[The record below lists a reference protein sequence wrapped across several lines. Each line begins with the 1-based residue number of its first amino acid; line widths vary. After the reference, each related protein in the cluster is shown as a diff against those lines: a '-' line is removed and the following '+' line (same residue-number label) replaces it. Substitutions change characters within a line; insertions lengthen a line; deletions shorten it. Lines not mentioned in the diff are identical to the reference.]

1 MERKPAKTATCPGAQ
16 NSPIEGQSDQ
26 PPPDVYELPGRSLI
40 TPKPAIQKE
49 QAKSLAAQVSKGDSL
64 ENLSSHERDI
74 LERQLSMPRIE
85 ASYTM
90 LYRYA
95 TKNDIFILVVSTI
108 CALASGAITPL
119 MTVCASA
126 D

>member
-1 MERKPAKTATCPGAQ
+1 MATCPGFQ
-16 NSPIEGQSDQ
+16 DSLIEGQSHQQ
-26 PPPDVYELPGRSLI
+26 PPEVYELPGLSSI

-49 QAKSLAAQVSKGDSL
+49 QAKSLGVQVSTSDSL
-64 ENLSSHERDI
+64 ESLSSHEREI

-85 ASYTM
+85 VSYTM

-95 TKNDIFILVVSTI
+95 NKNDSFILVVGAI
-108 CALASGAITPL
+108 CALASGAIMPL
-119 MTVCASA
+119 MTVCTSA